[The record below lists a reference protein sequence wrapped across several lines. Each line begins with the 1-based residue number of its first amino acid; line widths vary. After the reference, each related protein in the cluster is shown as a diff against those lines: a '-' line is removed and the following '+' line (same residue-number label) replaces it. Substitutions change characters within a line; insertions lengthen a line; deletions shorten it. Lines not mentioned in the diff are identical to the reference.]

1 MTARNFFAVS
11 AAMITTT
18 VLTACGGTPGAN
30 QILAMPE
37 GVQRQAIMACQ
48 AEQGINLPQAVQ
60 ALRLDNGQVSVYAA
74 NGPGLS
80 LGQARAINQCA
91 QAKLLSGQT
100 QSTTPTP
107 IYEDQTYTKYG
118 TASQKTDT
126 GAPAGCVR
134 GQGTMQ
140 AGTLICPGY

>member
-1 MTARNFFAVS
+1 MTARNFFAAS

-18 VLTACGGTPGAN
+18 VLTACGGTPGAH
-30 QILAMPE
+30 QILAVPE
-37 GVQRQAIMACQ
+37 SVQRQAIMACQ

-60 ALRLDNGQVSVYAA
+60 ALRLDNGQVSVFAA

-91 QAKLLSGQT
+91 QAKLLSR
-100 QSTTPTP
+100 QSTTPEP

-118 TASQKTDT
+118 TATKEAAS
-126 GAPAGCVR
+126 GVSAGCVR
-134 GQGTMQ
+134 GQGPMQ
-140 AGTLICPGY
+140 AGSLICPGY